1 MHDQSRRLPRDKVT
15 PDQSTGTEAGR
26 MMFRNVAARDD
37 FQMEIDKAVGAIDDR
52 ARRPAVHRDR

>member
-1 MHDQSRRLPRDKVT
+1 
-15 PDQSTGTEAGR
+15 